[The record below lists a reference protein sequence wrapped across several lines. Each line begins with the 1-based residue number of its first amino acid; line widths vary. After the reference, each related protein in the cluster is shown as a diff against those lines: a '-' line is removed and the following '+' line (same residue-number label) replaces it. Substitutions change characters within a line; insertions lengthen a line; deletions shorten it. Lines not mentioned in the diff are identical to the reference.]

1 MYLKKRRVDIQEG
14 RARVGGREQV
24 GTHGWGARTYVWAY
38 TGREGA
44 NGWVQMGGRTY
55 VRDTY
60 RWVHTGG
67 GREHDFGFGA
77 SFLLNDG
84 FFVQIGP

>member
-44 NGWVQMGGRTY
+44 NGWVQMGGRT
-55 VRDTY
+55 
-60 RWVHTGG
+60 
-67 GREHDFGFGA
+67 
-77 SFLLNDG
+77 
-84 FFVQIGP
+84 